1 MRRYLGAAS
10 LAALTAC
17 SGHGP
22 SGSLK
27 PSDMVDKNG
36 GVVSSLAP
44 ASAKPDA
51 FFVSRKPMEGLAEC
65 IAWGWR
71 HQAENSPAAAIVA
84 SNDNGQQILSEGQR
98 ERLELRP
105 GPINTEVS
113 LYRMASGDDEGMAKR
128 IAVLEACL

>member
-1 MRRYLGAAS
+1 
-10 LAALTAC
+10 
-17 SGHGP
+17 
-22 SGSLK
+22 
-27 PSDMVDKNG
+27 MVDKNG